1 MDKFKKFYLK
11 ELENEME
18 VISKNL
24 NKKNK
29 KDRKII
35 HVGLIN
41 HLIKFFRTEYPHLN
55 RQPLKDLISF
65 LIETDTKNN
74 SSYSSHNGAKI
85 LPKLTR
91 KKKAD
96 TLIVAALELLIDHGF
111 DEKDAFIKANQIIK
125 TKNEA
130 YFRKL
135 LKLYKSNLLHPNIK
149 LLLSDLKKEGK
160 KRANVEDAAII
171 FFEKAFQNIK

>member
-1 MDKFKKFYLK
+1 MSYLK
-11 ELENEME
+11 VEGHGELYRDSTTNSI
-18 VISKNL
+18 V
-24 NKKNK
+24 
-29 KDRKII
+29 
-35 HVGLIN
+35 
-41 HLIKFFRTEYPHLN
+41 N
-55 RQPLKDLISF
+55 RNTSDYNRYMSQK
-65 LIETDTKNN
+65 
-74 SSYSSHNGAKI
+74 
-85 LPKLTR
+85 
-91 KKKAD
+91 
-96 TLIVAALELLIDHGF
+96 
-111 DEKDAFIKANQIIK
+111 K